1 MSKITEVLKSRS
13 DNAYCD
19 FIAQMKRDECLGPE
33 EKIRIGK
40 FGNEELRAHCA
51 GHNLLGRHQAF
62 TEALVLISKYEAGEK
77 IAYNSLR
84 VAQAFANV
92 LIESID
98 HEIKGGDPSW
108 REEAATHLA
117 AALRALDPPAPEVP
131 VVDWTK
137 EDWESTKRS
146 FPL

>member
-1 MSKITEVLKSRS
+1 MTSETHR
-13 DNAYCD
+13 NA
-19 FIAQMKRDECLGPE
+19 
-33 EKIRIGK
+33 
-40 FGNEELRAHCA
+40 
-51 GHNLLGRHQAF
+51 
-62 TEALVLISKYEAGEK
+62 
-77 IAYNSLR
+77 LR

-98 HEIKGGDPSW
+98 LEIKGGSPSW
-108 REEAATHLA
+108 REECAYQLA
-117 AALRALDPPAPEVP
+117 AALRNLTTPPPGVP